1 MKEALVTLLLN
12 LVGNT
17 LATGLGAVAGL
28 QASLRAGQNLRPY
41 PLPRQFAG
49 LLELPLRRQYLD
61 PGEVL
66 GMYGV
71 NAGMEVLDA
80 GCGTGI
86 FTVEMAR
93 MLGGQGQ
100 VHAVDLQPSMVE
112 STRARVAG
120 AGVSDVVQLH
130 QVGLYDLPFADDSL
144 DLAVL
149 ISTLGEIP
157 DKPAALSE
165 LRRVLKPGARLG
177 VTEELLFTTYQLAG
191 SARRWIEEAGFRF
204 LAKSGSPIC
213 YHMVYINEK

>member
-1 MKEALVTLLLN
+1 MSFLLN
-12 LVGNT
+12 FAVN
-17 LATGLGAVAGL
+17 AVAAGLGAATGL
-28 QASLRAGQNLRPY
+28 QASLRASQNLRPY
-41 PLPRQFAG
+41 PLPRQFTA
-49 LLELPLRRQYLD
+49 LLELPLRRQYMD

-71 NAGMEVLDA
+71 SAGMEVLDA

-93 MLGGQGQ
+93 MLGSQGR
-100 VHAVDLQPSMVE
+100 VYAVDLQRAMIE
-112 STRARVAG
+112 QTRQRIHS
-120 AGVSDVVQLH
+120 AGVSNLVQLH

-165 LRRVLKPGARLG
+165 LRRVLKPGSRLG
-177 VTEELLFTTYQLAG
+177 VSEELLFTTYQLSG
-191 SARRWIEEAGFRF
+191 SARRWVEEAGFRF
-204 LAKSGSPIC
+204 LAKSGSPLC
-213 YHMVYINEK
+213 YHMVFVNEK

>member
-1 MKEALVTLLLN
+1 MSFLLN
-12 LVGNT
+12 FVANT
-17 LATGLGAVAGL
+17 LATGLGAATGL
-28 QASLRAGQNLRPY
+28 QASLRASQNLRPY

-71 NAGMEVLDA
+71 NAPMEVLDA

-93 MLGGQGQ
+93 MLGGQGSSQ
-100 VHAVDLQPSMVE
+100 GRVHAVDLQPSMIE
-112 STRARVAG
+112 RTQARVAG
-120 AGVSDVVQLH
+120 AGVSGLVQLH
-130 QVGLYDLPFADDSL
+130 QVGLYDLPFTDDSI

-204 LAKSGSPIC
+204 LAKTGSPLC
-213 YHMVYINEK
+213 YHMVFANEK

>member
-1 MKEALVTLLLN
+1 MSFLLN
-12 LVGNT
+12 FAVNT
-17 LATGLGAVAGL
+17 LAAGLGAAGGL
-28 QASLRAGQNLRPY
+28 QASLRASQNLRPY
-41 PLPRQFAG
+41 PLPHQFTR
-49 LLELPLRRQYLD
+49 LLELPLRRQYMD

-71 NAGMEVLDA
+71 SAGMELLDA

-93 MLGGQGQ
+93 MLGSHGR
-100 VHAVDLQPSMVE
+100 VHAVDLQGAMIE
-112 STRARVAG
+112 QTRLRVAG
-120 AGVSDVVQLH
+120 AGVSHLVQLH

-165 LRRVLKPGARLG
+165 LRRVLKPGSRLG
-177 VTEELLFTTYQLAG
+177 VSEELIFTTYQLAG
-191 SARRWIEEAGFRF
+191 SARRWVEEAGFSF
-204 LAKSGSPIC
+204 LAKSGSPVC
-213 YHMVYINEK
+213 YHMVFVNEK

>member
-1 MKEALVTLLLN
+1 VSFLLN
-12 LVGNT
+12 FAVN
-17 LATGLGAVAGL
+17 AVAAGLGAATGL
-28 QASLRAGQNLRPY
+28 QASLRASQNLRPY
-41 PLPRQFAG
+41 PLPRQFTA
-49 LLELPLRRQYLD
+49 LLELPLRRQYMD

-71 NAGMEVLDA
+71 SAGMEVLDA

-93 MLGGQGQ
+93 MLGSQGR
-100 VHAVDLQPSMVE
+100 VYAVDLQRAMIE
-112 STRARVAG
+112 QTRQRIHS
-120 AGVSDVVQLH
+120 AGVSNLVQLH

-165 LRRVLKPGARLG
+165 LRRVLKPGSRLG
-177 VTEELLFTTYQLAG
+177 VSEELLFTTYQLSG
-191 SARRWIEEAGFRF
+191 SARRWVEEAGFRF
-204 LAKSGSPIC
+204 LAKSGSPLC
-213 YHMVYINEK
+213 YHMVFVNEK